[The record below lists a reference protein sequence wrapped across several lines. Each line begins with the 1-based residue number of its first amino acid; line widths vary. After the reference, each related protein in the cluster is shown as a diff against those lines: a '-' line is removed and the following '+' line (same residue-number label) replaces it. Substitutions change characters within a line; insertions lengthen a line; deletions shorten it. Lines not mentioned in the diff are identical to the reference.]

1 VRQDRFVK
9 NMVIDSHQHFWNYD
23 SVRDSWIDDSMS
35 IIRKNFLPKDLEPI
49 LNENGVDGCIAVQ
62 ADQSEIE
69 TQFLINCARS
79 NSFIK
84 GVVGWIDLTS
94 DNIDNRLEHFSINP
108 CFKGLRHIVQAEKKN
123 YLLRKDV
130 QHGISKLKKY
140 NLTFDLLIY
149 PHQIMNAVELVK
161 KFPDQTFILDHIAKP
176 NISKPISDEWKY
188 GIKLLSEN
196 HNVSCKI
203 SGMVT
208 ETQNFKFNNND
219 FIPFLDVIFNCFGT
233 ERIMFGSDWPVCL
246 VAASYNQT
254 IKIIHNYLEN
264 CSKKII
270 DNIMGTNA
278 IKIYNL

>member
-1 VRQDRFVK
+1 
-9 NMVIDSHQHFWNYD
+9 MIIDSHQHFWNYD
-23 SVRDSWIDDSMS
+23 PIRDSWIDDSMS

-49 LNENGVDGCIAVQ
+49 LIENGVDGCIAVQ
-62 ADQSEIE
+62 ADQSELE
-69 TQFLINCARS
+69 TQFLIDCACS

-84 GVVGWIDLTS
+84 GVVGWVDLTS
-94 DNIDNRLEHFSINP
+94 KNIENRLNHFSLNP
-108 CFKGLRHIVQAEKKN
+108 SFKGVRHIVQAEKKN

-130 QHGISKLKKY
+130 QNGISKLKEY

-161 KFPDQTFILDHIAKP
+161 KFSDQTFILDHIAKP
-176 NISKPISDEWKY
+176 NISKPVSDEWKY

-208 ETQNFKFNNND
+208 ETNNFKFNNND
-219 FIPFLDVIFNCFGT
+219 FTPFLDIIFNYFGS

-254 IKIIHNYLEN
+254 IKIIHNYIEN
-264 CSKKII
+264 CSKKIK
-270 DNIMGTNA
+270 DDIMGNNA

>member
-1 VRQDRFVK
+1 
-9 NMVIDSHQHFWNYD
+9 MVIDSHQHFWNYD

-130 QHGISKLKKY
+130 QHGISKLKEY
-140 NLTFDLLIY
+140 NLT
-149 PHQIMNAVELVK
+149 
-161 KFPDQTFILDHIAKP
+161 
-176 NISKPISDEWKY
+176 
-188 GIKLLSEN
+188 
-196 HNVSCKI
+196 
-203 SGMVT
+203 
-208 ETQNFKFNNND
+208 
-219 FIPFLDVIFNCFGT
+219 
-233 ERIMFGSDWPVCL
+233 
-246 VAASYNQT
+246 
-254 IKIIHNYLEN
+254 
-264 CSKKII
+264 
-270 DNIMGTNA
+270 
-278 IKIYNL
+278 

>member
-1 VRQDRFVK
+1 
-9 NMVIDSHQHFWNYD
+9 MVIDSHQHFWNYNPIK
-23 SVRDSWIDDSMS
+23 DSWIDDSMS

-49 LNENGVDGCIAVQ
+49 LDENGVDGCIAVQ
-62 ADQSEIE
+62 ADQSELE
-69 TQFLINCARS
+69 TQFLIDCACS

-94 DNIDNRLEHFSINP
+94 DKIDNRLEHFSINP
-108 CFKGLRHIVQAEKKN
+108 SFKGLRHIVQAEKKN

-149 PHQIMNAVELVK
+149 PNQIINAVELVK
-161 KFPDQTFILDHIAKP
+161 KFPDQTFILDHMAKP
-176 NISKPISDEWKY
+176 NISQPISDEWKY

-219 FIPFLDVIFNCFGT
+219 FTPFLDVIFNYFGS

-246 VAASYNQT
+246 VAASYDQT

-270 DNIMGTNA
+270 DNIMGNNA

>member
-1 VRQDRFVK
+1 
-9 NMVIDSHQHFWNYD
+9 MIIDSHQHFWNYD
-23 SVRDSWIDDSMS
+23 PIKDSWIDDSMS

-49 LNENGVDGCIAVQ
+49 LIENGVDGCIAVQ
-62 ADQSEIE
+62 ADQSELE
-69 TQFLINCARS
+69 TQFLIDCACS

-84 GVVGWIDLTS
+84 GVVGWVDLTS
-94 DNIDNRLEHFSINP
+94 KNIDNRLNHFSLNP
-108 CFKGLRHIVQAEKKN
+108 SFKGVRHIVQAEKKN

-130 QHGISKLKKY
+130 QNGISKLKEY

-161 KFPDQTFILDHIAKP
+161 KFSDQTFILDHIAKP
-176 NISKPISDEWKY
+176 NISKPVSDEWKY

-208 ETQNFKFNNND
+208 ETNNFKFNNND
-219 FIPFLDVIFNCFGT
+219 FTPFLDIIFNYFGS

-254 IKIIHNYLEN
+254 IKIIHNYLKN
-264 CSKKII
+264 CSKKIK
-270 DNIMGTNA
+270 DDIMGNNA
-278 IKIYNL
+278 VIIYNL

>member
-1 VRQDRFVK
+1 
-9 NMVIDSHQHFWNYD
+9 MIIDSHQHFWNYD
-23 SVRDSWIDDSMS
+23 PIRDSWIDDSMS

-49 LNENGVDGCIAVQ
+49 LIENGVDGCIAVQ
-62 ADQSEIE
+62 ADQSELE
-69 TQFLINCARS
+69 TQFLIDCACS

-84 GVVGWIDLTS
+84 GVVGWVDLTS
-94 DNIDNRLEHFSINP
+94 KNIENRLNHFSLNP
-108 CFKGLRHIVQAEKKN
+108 SFKGVRHIVQAEKKN

-130 QHGISKLKKY
+130 QNGISKLKEY
-140 NLTFDLLIY
+140 DLTFDLLIY

-161 KFPDQTFILDHIAKP
+161 KFSDQTFILDHIAKP
-176 NISKPISDEWKY
+176 NISKPVSDEWKY

-208 ETQNFKFNNND
+208 ETHNFKFNNND
-219 FIPFLDVIFNCFGT
+219 FTPFLDVIFNCFGS

-264 CSKKII
+264 CSKKIK
-270 DNIMGTNA
+270 DDIMGNNA
-278 IKIYNL
+278 VKIYNL

>member
-1 VRQDRFVK
+1 
-9 NMVIDSHQHFWNYD
+9 MIIDSHQHFWNYD
-23 SVRDSWIDDSMS
+23 PIRDSWIDDSMS

-49 LNENGVDGCIAVQ
+49 LIENGVDGCIAIQ
-62 ADQSEIE
+62 ADQSELE
-69 TQFLINCARS
+69 TQFLIDCACS

-84 GVVGWIDLTS
+84 GVVGWVDLTS
-94 DNIDNRLEHFSINP
+94 KNIDNRLNHFSLNP
-108 CFKGLRHIVQAEKKN
+108 SFKGVRHIVQAEKKN

-130 QHGISKLKKY
+130 QNGISKLKEY

-149 PHQIMNAVELVK
+149 PNQIMNAVELVK
-161 KFPDQTFILDHIAKP
+161 KFSDQTFILDHIAKP
-176 NISKPISDEWKY
+176 NISKPVSDEWKY

-208 ETQNFKFNNND
+208 ETNNFKFNNND
-219 FIPFLDVIFNCFGT
+219 FIPFLDVIFNCFGS

-264 CSKKII
+264 CSKKIK
-270 DNIMGTNA
+270 DDIMGNNA
-278 IKIYNL
+278 VKIYNL

>member
-1 VRQDRFVK
+1 
-9 NMVIDSHQHFWNYD
+9 MIIDSHQHFWNYD
-23 SVRDSWIDDSMS
+23 PIKDSWIDDSMS
-35 IIRKNFLPKDLEPI
+35 IIRKNFLPKDLEPMLI
-49 LNENGVDGCIAVQ
+49 ENGVDGCIAVQ
-62 ADQSEIE
+62 ADQSELE
-69 TQFLINCARS
+69 TQFLIDCACS

-84 GVVGWIDLTS
+84 GVVGWVDLTS
-94 DNIDNRLEHFSINP
+94 KNIENRLNHFSLNP
-108 CFKGLRHIVQAEKKN
+108 SFKGVRHIVQAEKKN

-130 QHGISKLKKY
+130 QNGISKLKEY

-161 KFPDQTFILDHIAKP
+161 KFSDQTFILDHIAKP
-176 NISKPISDEWKY
+176 NISKPVSDEWKY

-208 ETQNFKFNNND
+208 ETNNFKFNNND
-219 FIPFLDVIFNCFGT
+219 FTPFLDIIFNYFGS

-254 IKIIHNYLEN
+254 IKIIHNYIEN
-264 CSKKII
+264 CSKKIK
-270 DNIMGTNA
+270 DDIMGNNA

>member
-1 VRQDRFVK
+1 
-9 NMVIDSHQHFWNYD
+9 MVIDSHQHFWNYD

-62 ADQSEIE
+62 ADQSELE
-69 TQFLINCARS
+69 TQFLIDCARS

-84 GVVGWIDLTS
+84 GVVGWIDLIS

-108 CFKGLRHIVQAEKKN
+108 SFKGLRHIVQAEKKN

>member
-1 VRQDRFVK
+1 
-9 NMVIDSHQHFWNYD
+9 MIIDSHQHFWNYD
-23 SVRDSWIDDSMS
+23 PIRDSWIDDSMS

-49 LNENGVDGCIAVQ
+49 LIENGVDGCIAVQ
-62 ADQSEIE
+62 ADQSELE
-69 TQFLINCARS
+69 TQFLIDCACS

-84 GVVGWIDLTS
+84 GVVGWVDLTS
-94 DNIDNRLEHFSINP
+94 KNIDNRLNHFSLNP
-108 CFKGLRHIVQAEKKN
+108 SFKGVRHIVQAEKKN

-130 QHGISKLKKY
+130 QNGISKLKEY

-161 KFPDQTFILDHIAKP
+161 KFSDQTFILDHIAKP
-176 NISKPISDEWKY
+176 NISKPVSDEWKY

-208 ETQNFKFNNND
+208 ETNNFKFNNND
-219 FIPFLDVIFNCFGT
+219 FTPFLDIIFNYFGS

-246 VAASYNQT
+246 AAASYNQT

-264 CSKKII
+264 CSKKIK
-270 DNIMGTNA
+270 DDIMGNNA
-278 IKIYNL
+278 VKIYNL

>member
-1 VRQDRFVK
+1 
-9 NMVIDSHQHFWNYD
+9 MIIDSHQHFWNYD
-23 SVRDSWIDDSMS
+23 PIRDSWIDDSMS

-49 LNENGVDGCIAVQ
+49 LIENGVDGCIAVQ
-62 ADQSEIE
+62 ADQSELE
-69 TQFLINCARS
+69 TQFLIDCACS

-84 GVVGWIDLTS
+84 GVVGWVDLTS
-94 DNIDNRLEHFSINP
+94 KNIDNRLNHFSLNP
-108 CFKGLRHIVQAEKKN
+108 SFKGVRHIVQAEKKN

-130 QHGISKLKKY
+130 QNGISKLKEY

-161 KFPDQTFILDHIAKP
+161 KFSDQTFILDHIAKP
-176 NISKPISDEWKY
+176 NISKPVSDEWKY

-208 ETQNFKFNNND
+208 ETHNFKFNNND
-219 FIPFLDVIFNCFGT
+219 FTPFLDVIFNCFGS

-264 CSKKII
+264 CSKKIK
-270 DNIMGTNA
+270 DDIMGNNA
-278 IKIYNL
+278 VKIYNL

>member
-1 VRQDRFVK
+1 
-9 NMVIDSHQHFWNYD
+9 MIIDSHQHFWNYD
-23 SVRDSWIDDSMS
+23 PIRDSWIDDSMS

-49 LNENGVDGCIAVQ
+49 LIENGVDGCIAVQ
-62 ADQSEIE
+62 ADQSELE
-69 TQFLINCARS
+69 TQFLIDCACS

-84 GVVGWIDLTS
+84 GVVGWVDLTS
-94 DNIDNRLEHFSINP
+94 KNIDNRLNHFSLNP
-108 CFKGLRHIVQAEKKN
+108 SFKGVRHIVQAEKKN

-130 QHGISKLKKY
+130 QNGISKLKEY

-149 PHQIMNAVELVK
+149 PHQIMNAVELAK
-161 KFPDQTFILDHIAKP
+161 KFSDQKFILDHIAKP
-176 NISKPISDEWKY
+176 NISKPVSDEWKY

-208 ETQNFKFNNND
+208 ETNNFKFNNND
-219 FIPFLDVIFNCFGT
+219 FTPFLDIIFNYFGS

-264 CSKKII
+264 CSKKIK
-270 DNIMGTNA
+270 DDIMGNNA
-278 IKIYNL
+278 VKIYNL

>member
-1 VRQDRFVK
+1 
-9 NMVIDSHQHFWNYD
+9 MIIDSHQHFWNYD
-23 SVRDSWIDDSMS
+23 PIRDSWIDDSMS

-49 LNENGVDGCIAVQ
+49 LIENGVDGCIAVQ
-62 ADQSEIE
+62 ADQSELE
-69 TQFLINCARS
+69 TQFLIDCACS

-84 GVVGWIDLTS
+84 GVVGWVDLTS
-94 DNIDNRLEHFSINP
+94 KNIDNRLNHFSLNP
-108 CFKGLRHIVQAEKKN
+108 SFKGVRHIVQAEKKN

-130 QHGISKLKKY
+130 QNGISKLKEY

-149 PHQIMNAVELVK
+149 PHQIMNAVELVE
-161 KFPDQTFILDHIAKP
+161 KFSDQTFILDHIAKP
-176 NISKPISDEWKY
+176 NISKPVSDEWKY

-208 ETQNFKFNNND
+208 ETNNFKFNNND
-219 FIPFLDVIFNCFGT
+219 FTPFLDIIFNYFGS

-264 CSKKII
+264 CSKKIK
-270 DNIMGTNA
+270 DDIMGNNA
-278 IKIYNL
+278 VKIYNL

>member
-1 VRQDRFVK
+1 
-9 NMVIDSHQHFWNYD
+9 MIIDSHQHFWNYD
-23 SVRDSWIDDSMS
+23 PIRDSWIDDSMS

-49 LNENGVDGCIAVQ
+49 LIENGVDGCIAVQ
-62 ADQSEIE
+62 ADQSELE
-69 TQFLINCARS
+69 TQFLIDCACS

-84 GVVGWIDLTS
+84 GVVGWVDLTS
-94 DNIDNRLEHFSINP
+94 KNIDNRLNHFSLNP
-108 CFKGLRHIVQAEKKN
+108 SFKGVRHIVQAEKKN

-130 QHGISKLKKY
+130 QNGISKLKEY

-161 KFPDQTFILDHIAKP
+161 KFSDQTFILDHIAKP
-176 NISKPISDEWKY
+176 NISKPVSDEWKY

-208 ETQNFKFNNND
+208 ETNNFKFNKND
-219 FIPFLDVIFNCFGT
+219 FTPFLDVIFNCFGS

-264 CSKKII
+264 CSKKIK
-270 DNIMGTNA
+270 DDIMGNNA

>member
-1 VRQDRFVK
+1 
-9 NMVIDSHQHFWNYD
+9 MIIDSHQHFWNYD
-23 SVRDSWIDDSMS
+23 PIRDSWIDDSMS

-49 LNENGVDGCIAVQ
+49 LIENGVDGCIAVQ
-62 ADQSEIE
+62 ADQSELE
-69 TQFLINCARS
+69 TQFLIDCACS

-84 GVVGWIDLTS
+84 GVVGWVDLTS
-94 DNIDNRLEHFSINP
+94 KNIDNRLNHFSSNP
-108 CFKGLRHIVQAEKKN
+108 SFKGVRHIVQAEKKN

-130 QHGISKLKKY
+130 QNGISKLKEY

-161 KFPDQTFILDHIAKP
+161 KFSDQTFILDHIAKP
-176 NISKPISDEWKY
+176 NISKPVSDEWKY

-208 ETQNFKFNNND
+208 ETNNFKFNNND
-219 FIPFLDVIFNCFGT
+219 FIPFLDVIFNCFGS

-264 CSKKII
+264 CSKKIK
-270 DNIMGTNA
+270 DDIMGNNA
-278 IKIYNL
+278 VKIYNL

>member
-1 VRQDRFVK
+1 
-9 NMVIDSHQHFWNYD
+9 MIIDSHQHFWNYD
-23 SVRDSWIDDSMS
+23 PIRDSWIDDSMS

-49 LNENGVDGCIAVQ
+49 LIENGVDGCIAVQ
-62 ADQSEIE
+62 ADQSELE
-69 TQFLINCARS
+69 TQFLIDCASS

-84 GVVGWIDLTS
+84 GVVGWVDLTS
-94 DNIDNRLEHFSINP
+94 KNIDNRLNHFSLNP
-108 CFKGLRHIVQAEKKN
+108 SFKGVRHIVQAEKKN

-130 QHGISKLKKY
+130 QNGIRKLKKY

-161 KFPDQTFILDHIAKP
+161 KFSDQTFILDHIAKP
-176 NISKPISDEWKY
+176 NISKPVSDEWKY

-208 ETQNFKFNNND
+208 ETHNFNFNNND
-219 FIPFLDVIFNCFGT
+219 FKPFLDVIFNCFGS

-264 CSKKII
+264 CSKKIK
-270 DNIMGTNA
+270 DDIMGNNA

>member
-1 VRQDRFVK
+1 
-9 NMVIDSHQHFWNYD
+9 MIIDSHQHFWNYD
-23 SVRDSWIDDSMS
+23 PIRDSWIDDSMS

-49 LNENGVDGCIAVQ
+49 LIENGVDGCIAVQ
-62 ADQSEIE
+62 ADQSELE
-69 TQFLINCARS
+69 TQFLIDCACS

-84 GVVGWIDLTS
+84 GVVGWVDLTS
-94 DNIDNRLEHFSINP
+94 KNIDNRLNHFSLNP
-108 CFKGLRHIVQAEKKN
+108 SFKGVRHIVQAEKKN

-130 QHGISKLKKY
+130 QNGISKLKEY

-161 KFPDQTFILDHIAKP
+161 KFSDQTFILDHIAKP
-176 NISKPISDEWKY
+176 NISKPVSDEWKY

-208 ETQNFKFNNND
+208 ETNNFKFNHND
-219 FIPFLDVIFNCFGT
+219 FTPFLDIIFNYFGS

-264 CSKKII
+264 CSKKIK
-270 DNIMGTNA
+270 DDIMGNNA
-278 IKIYNL
+278 VKIYNL

>member
-1 VRQDRFVK
+1 
-9 NMVIDSHQHFWNYD
+9 MIIDSHQHFWNYD
-23 SVRDSWIDDSMS
+23 PIRDSWIDDSMS

-49 LNENGVDGCIAVQ
+49 LIENGVDGCIAVQ
-62 ADQSEIE
+62 ADQSELE
-69 TQFLINCARS
+69 TQFLIDCACS

-84 GVVGWIDLTS
+84 GVVGWVDLTS
-94 DNIDNRLEHFSINP
+94 KNIDNRLNHFSLNP
-108 CFKGLRHIVQAEKKN
+108 SFKGVRHIVQAEKKN

-130 QHGISKLKKY
+130 QNGISKLKEY

-161 KFPDQTFILDHIAKP
+161 KFSDQTFILDHIAKP
-176 NISKPISDEWKY
+176 NISKPVSDEWKY

-208 ETQNFKFNNND
+208 ETHNFKFNKND
-219 FIPFLDVIFNCFGT
+219 FTPFLDVIFNCFGS

-264 CSKKII
+264 CSKKIK
-270 DNIMGTNA
+270 DDIMGNNA
-278 IKIYNL
+278 VKIYNL

>member
-1 VRQDRFVK
+1 
-9 NMVIDSHQHFWNYD
+9 MIIDSHQHFWNYD
-23 SVRDSWIDDSMS
+23 PIRDSWIDDSMS

-49 LNENGVDGCIAVQ
+49 LIENGVDGCIAVQ
-62 ADQSEIE
+62 ADQSELE
-69 TQFLINCARS
+69 TQFLIDCACS

-84 GVVGWIDLTS
+84 GVVGWVDLTS
-94 DNIDNRLEHFSINP
+94 KNIENRLKHFSLNSS
-108 CFKGLRHIVQAEKKN
+108 FKGVRHIVQAEKKN

-130 QHGISKLKKY
+130 QNGISKLKEY

-161 KFPDQTFILDHIAKP
+161 KFSDQTFILDHIAKP
-176 NISKPISDEWKY
+176 NISKPVSDEWKY

-208 ETQNFKFNNND
+208 ETHNFKFNKND
-219 FIPFLDVIFNCFGT
+219 FTPFLDVIFNCFGS

-264 CSKKII
+264 CSKKIK
-270 DNIMGTNA
+270 DDIMGNNA

>member
-1 VRQDRFVK
+1 
-9 NMVIDSHQHFWNYD
+9 MVIDSHQHFWNYD

-176 NISKPISDEWKY
+176 NISKPISNEWKY